1 MRSTALLRQ
10 ARGSQLLV
18 RPAPLIAGRLRQRE
32 IFSPFT
38 GGVRS
43 RVGYLPPNT
52 VDESLLSAELR
63 PAWLRLDMREAVADF
78 LLENPGFGEARRTLN
93 SLSKM
98 VPYRSGFALQ
108 ETHILDRP
116 ALLALL
122 PGPDAGAGGG
132 AQWESLLDVGAGP
145 GSDAR
150 RVSSLFGSVLATE
163 AAEECI
169 RSMKVGRGLSL
180 LEYPPFPTLRTELI
194 TAGLL
199 LLAQRKGIPCVLA
212 PCLQT
217 SPGAAQLQPS
227 YDVITCH
234 NVLDRCERPVQVRR
248 RMCRPNGL
256 RRLRRQAA
264 PTARSAYSAPR
275 RLPLPAAPE
284 HCALHN
290 RQCHLQRPT
299 SASRVVRSSRFA
311 S

>member
-1 MRSTALLRQ
+1 MRGTALLRQ

-122 PGPDAGAGGG
+122 PGPGAGADGSAGGG
-132 AQWESLLDVGAGP
+132 AQWENLLDVGAGP

-180 LEYPPFPTLRTELI
+180 LE
-194 TAGLL
+194 
-199 LLAQRKGIPCVLA
+199 C
-212 PCLQT
+212 
-217 SPGAAQLQPS
+217 
-227 YDVITCH
+227 
-234 NVLDRCERPVQVRR
+234 
-248 RMCRPNGL
+248 
-256 RRLRRQAA
+256 
-264 PTARSAYSAPR
+264 
-275 RLPLPAAPE
+275 PLPNAAHRTNHGRLALARTAEGHPV
-284 HCALHN
+284 CAGTVPADLPWRRAASALLCRN
-290 RQCHLQRPT
+290 HL
-299 SASRVVRSSRFA
+299 S
-311 S
+311 